1 MGVKKGDRFAILAY
15 NCVEW
20 MEIYAAA
27 AKGGQITVPIMFRL
41 APPEMEYVINHSECK
56 AFIVAKDFV
65 QMVDSIRGKLSTIPK
80 ENYIYFGEMKKHPR
94 DIRHYESLIA
104 EASPEEPD
112 VIVDADDTWNLM
124 YTSGTT
130 GKPKGVVRTHEGNV
144 AQYVLNGYQY
154 GRSGRTIASCSSCPC
169 AISTPSSIHLPIPM

>member
-1 MGVKKGDRFAILAY
+1 MTFREWNERSCRLANALAGMGVKKGDRFAILAY

-65 QMVDSIRGKLSTIPK
+65 QTSIPSGPSFHHLQKRTISILGMAKHRRDIDTTNPLWQRP
-80 ENYIYFGEMKKHPR
+80 HPR
-94 DIRHYESLIA
+94 SR
-104 EASPEEPD
+104 
-112 VIVDADDTWNLM
+112 M
-124 YTSGTT
+124 
-130 GKPKGVVRTHEGNV
+130 
-144 AQYVLNGYQY
+144 
-154 GRSGRTIASCSSCPC
+154 
-169 AISTPSSIHLPIPM
+169 